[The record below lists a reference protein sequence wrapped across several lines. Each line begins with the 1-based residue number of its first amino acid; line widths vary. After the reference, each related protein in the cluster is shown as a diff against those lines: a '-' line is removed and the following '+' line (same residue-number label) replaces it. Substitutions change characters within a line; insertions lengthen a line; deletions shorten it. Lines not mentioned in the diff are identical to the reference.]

1 MGDNVR
7 RKHDPAGPVPAGLN
21 MPSPVKEGSD
31 EGEEDE
37 NNNVTSNVEEG
48 EIVEEKDDKST

>member
-1 MGDNVR
+1 
-7 RKHDPAGPVPAGLN
+7 